1 MDLLVSK
8 MADGGHTFVKKNF
21 HKPTYCHHC
30 SDILWFGLIGQGYIC
45 EVCNFIIH
53 ERCVTN
59 VVTPC
64 SGIAP
69 CIIKNP
75 VAHCWSG
82 PTTHK
87 KKFCTVCRKRLD
99 ETPSVHCI
107 VCEYYA
113 HLECQDFAVPD
124 CTENATYVPGKE
136 LLNVKHQH
144 HWREGNLPS
153 NSKCVYCKKT
163 CWSSECLTGYRCEWC
178 GLTTHAGCRMYLPT
192 ECTFGC
198 LQPIY
203 LPPHCV
209 SVPRTEV
216 PIKEIMGVRK
226 TESESNLIREYSCP
240 DEFENLDIADLIA
253 ADNAHHQRMLDERK
267 RADSSPELSLRE
279 ILLLQRQRLEQS
291 KQNFFLSSS
300 PSSYAPSPIP
310 TMVAGEMTSST
321 LAAVADVMGK
331 RLDNAKNEVE
341 YDTAK
346 ERREEEEQLEEGGGA
361 GEEQKNQNDIDDIT
375 ELDANDDSA
384 LQLTQTTN
392 TYSTHK
398 KCQNAKNI
406 TKSPSASSS
415 LHLFYTNIVRKIPY
429 HGRRKHLSS
438 NTDDEDEDVG
448 VCDVSGGDISDD
460 YDHCDVALKKRAAAA
475 KAQVLSDRSAA
486 EDRIRAGGSGSD
498 CDYHGDVEG
507 ETVPHE
513 GFYET
518 SDTGGE
524 LTTTDDIDSSMNLI
538 SNLSYNSSNSNTSIE
553 NRSSIDRSK
562 NAHNLKLSSGM
573 ALPKKRNI
581 GGHHPMAVNTALSVH
596 CSSSGGG
603 ATKTTT
609 QKTGAISKATK
620 PILCPPKG
628 HSTGGSISSPNSSDC
643 SSASPIQPPASSA
656 KPLST
661 LPTQLSPVGR
671 SKSFQEPG
679 VKSHSPSPR
688 HKKYARFFQRRRSK
702 RSNAGKSDSK
712 NVHSNYSLDTMYQNI
727 EITIQDEDGNY
738 QPYDDNYDTFKCRRQ
753 RRGDDLAVADDF
765 EDDDEDKEVLKEYSQ
780 FLDNRLRPHRHTMYG
795 GGGGGHSD
803 DAGGDISDAAS
814 SRSRSRLSDNEH
826 LFGKLLKRMRRLSL
840 GWRKPR
846 YHKRR
851 ARSISEEFSSGDTP
865 RFKDE
870 ESVDRIEAMAVVPGG
885 SAAGCSSGGSSSH
898 HRPESQMG
906 HKSDKADKE
915 KEKKEKEREE
925 KDIEAIKVFDGNNSF
940 RRQLYRVIIVPR
952 TYTLEQLL
960 TTALRAFQISRDPSA
975 FYLTDLYAP
984 AGMEDSALQDPNP
997 VLSLNHLEG
1006 KRPAIFLRF
1015 HDRDYG
1021 FVRVYPGKLQCSVE
1035 EPYVS
1040 VPVDTTTTIKDL
1052 IRDALDRFGLA
1063 DNQIDDYRC
1072 SQVLLDSGV
1081 TERILSITERPLNI
1095 MKQMGKDSIRQM
1107 ELMRFYMQHSQDPHG
1122 PNIALF
1128 VGNLD
1133 PGKSQR
1139 KYEDFLNKYLT
1150 EDSKFTSIGPIY
1162 YEYGSVVLTYEDAQK
1177 AVRAFYIL
1185 REVHWDNKDLLVML
1199 LPNIESSMVPADINP
1214 LLVFVNVKSGGCQGL
1229 ELISNFRKLLNPFQ
1243 VFNLENGGP
1252 LPGLYVFRHIPHYK
1266 ILVCG
1271 GDGTVGWVLQ
1281 CLDNVGQDSECSSP
1295 PCAILPL
1302 GTGNDLARVLC
1313 WGSGYTGDQDPLSYL
1328 REVIDAEDIRLDR
1341 WTVVFHP
1348 EEKPEEQTM
1357 KVPTNT
1363 TGAGDDECEGT
1374 KNEDNTQIFVMNN
1387 YFGIGLDADLCLDFH
1402 NARMENPFKFNSR
1415 FHNKGVYVKMGLR
1428 KMMTRKCTKD
1438 LQKEMR
1444 LEVDGKVVELP
1455 PCEGIIILNILSW
1468 GSGANPWGPDKDDR
1482 FSPPNHYDGLLEIV
1496 GVTGVVHLGQ
1506 IQSGIRYA
1514 NRIAQGGHIKMHLHS
1529 DLPVQVDGEPWVQ
1542 CSGDI
1547 VVLKSALR
1555 ATMLKRVKNK
1565 MKRRNTE
1572 PTMALTNQQMALT
1585 LPPTTAEGDSESEIP
1600 TNNTDF

>member
-1 MDLLVSK
+1 MDSIVRK

-75 VAHCWSG
+75 VAHCWSE
-82 PTTHK
+82 PTQHK

-99 ETPSVHCI
+99 DAPSVHCI

-178 GLTTHAGCRMYLPT
+178 GLVTHAGCRMYLPT

-209 SVPRTEV
+209 SIPRTEV

-226 TESESNLIREYSCP
+226 TESESNLVRDYSCQGFNN
-240 DEFENLDIADLIA
+240 DDVECAEILA
-253 ADNAHHQRMLDERK
+253 ATATTTSMTAVGNVAATSVMSCNNGNA
-267 RADSSPELSLRE
+267 SPSLTLKEL
-279 ILLLQRQRLEQS
+279 LLLQRQRLEES

-300 PSSYAPSPIP
+300 PSSSYAPSPIP
-310 TMVAGEMTSST
+310 PMIADETST
-321 LAAVADVMGK
+321 ATQIAVATGINEEDIGID
-331 RLDNAKNEVE
+331 DNAENTKTGDNEASADQVV
-341 YDTAK
+341 
-346 ERREEEEQLEEGGGA
+346 EEQINQTKIKDSLEVVVAASKRDTPKA
-361 GEEQKNQNDIDDIT
+361 GNR
-375 ELDANDDSA
+375 
-384 LQLTQTTN
+384 
-392 TYSTHK
+392 K
-398 KCQNAKNI
+398 KCQKNI
-406 TKSPSASSS
+406 QKSPSSSSS
-415 LHLFYTNIVRKIPY
+415 LHLFYTNIVNKIPY
-429 HGRRKHLSS
+429 TGGGGGSGRKHLSS
-438 NTDDEDEDVG
+438 NTDDDEVDGG

-460 YDHCDVALKKRAAAA
+460 YDHCDVGDSEDPSKSHRRGIETKTAE
-475 KAQVLSDRSAA
+475 VLSDESSGR
-486 EDRIRAGGSGSD
+486 GGQQLTPGTGTGSD
-498 CDYHGDVEG
+498 IEYHGDIEG
-507 ETVPHE
+507 ESTHHE

-524 LTTTDDIDSSMNLI
+524 LTNTDDIDIDSSMNLL
-538 SNLSYNSSNSNTSIE
+538 SNLSCNSSNSNTSIE
-553 NRSSIDRSK
+553 KRISLNRHR
-562 NAHNLKLSSGM
+562 NAHNLQLSAAMGFTPGTPSR
-573 ALPKKRNI
+573 PKR
-581 GGHHPMAVNTALSVH
+581 GSANTAL
-596 CSSSGGG
+596 G
-603 ATKTTT
+603 AFESTK
-609 QKTGAISKATK
+609 QKTAAK
-620 PILCPPKG
+620 PIPAPSRG
-628 HSTGGSISSPNSSDC
+628 HRHPALSSPNSSDC
-643 SSASPIQPPASSA
+643 SPASPIPPHPATA
-656 KPLST
+656 PH
-661 LPTQLSPVGR
+661 PLSPVGR

-679 VKSHSPSPR
+679 VKLHAQSPGGR
-688 HKKYARFFQRRRSK
+688 YKKYARFFQRRRSK
-702 RSNAGKSDSK
+702 RSNASGGGAKVEGK
-712 NVHSNYSLDTMYQNI
+712 NIHSNYSLDTMYQNI

-738 QPYDDNYDTFKCRRQ
+738 QPYDDNYDTCDRHRSDDHL
-753 RRGDDLAVADDF
+753 GDAD
-765 EDDDEDKEVLKEYSQ
+765 EDDDEEILKEYSQ
-780 FLDNRLRPHRHTMYG
+780 LLGSRLRPYHHHSAMYDSAG
-795 GGGGGHSD
+795 GGIHSD
-803 DAGGDISDAAS
+803 DGGGGDISDGAS

-826 LFGKLLKRMRRLSL
+826 VFGKLLKRMRRFSM

-851 ARSISEEFSSGDTP
+851 ARSISEEFSSGDAP

-870 ESVDRIEAMAVVPGG
+870 ESVDKNEAMSVVAGG

-898 HRPESQMG
+898 YRPESASG
-906 HKSDKADKE
+906 HKSDKSDKE
-915 KEKKEKEREE
+915 KEKKEREREE

-940 RRQLYRVIIVPR
+940 RRQLYRVITVPR

-960 TTALRAFQISRDPSA
+960 TTALRAFHISRDPSA

-984 AGMEDSALQDPNP
+984 VGMEDSALQDPNP
-997 VLSLNHLEG
+997 VLSLNHMEG

-1015 HDRDYG
+1015 QDKDNG
-1021 FVRVYPGKLQCSVE
+1021 FVRVYPGKLQCSLE

-1052 IRDALDRFGLA
+1052 IRDALDRFGLQ
-1063 DNQIDDYRC
+1063 DNPIDDYRC

-1081 TERILSITERPLNI
+1081 TERILSWNERPWNI

-1107 ELMRFYMQHSQDPHG
+1107 ELMRFYLQHRQDPHG

-1185 REVHWDNKDLLVML
+1185 REVRWDGKDLLVML
-1199 LPNIESSMVPADINP
+1199 LPNIEPSMVPPDINP

-1328 REVIDAEDIRLDR
+1328 REVIEAEDIRLDR

-1348 EEKPEEQTM
+1348 EEKPEEQIL

-1363 TGAGDDECEGT
+1363 TGAADDECEGT

-1415 FHNKGVYVKMGLR
+1415 LHNKGVYVKMGLR
-1428 KMMTRKCTKD
+1428 KMMGGRKCTKD
-1438 LQKEMR
+1438 LQKELH

-1482 FSPPNHYDGLLEIV
+1482 FSTPNHYDGLLEIV

-1514 NRIAQGGHIKMHLHS
+1514 NRIAQGGHIKMHLYS

-1555 ATMLKRVKNK
+1555 ATMLKKVKNK

-1572 PTMALTNQQMALT
+1572 PSMALAGQQMSLA
-1585 LPPTTAEGDSESEIP
+1585 LPPTTAEGDSESEIAS
-1600 TNNTDF
+1600 NNTDF

>member
-1 MDLLVSK
+1 MDSIVRK

-75 VAHCWSG
+75 VAHCWSE
-82 PTTHK
+82 PTQHK

-99 ETPSVHCI
+99 DALSVHCI

-178 GLTTHAGCRMYLPT
+178 GLVTHAGCRMYLPT

-209 SVPRTEV
+209 SIPRTEV

-226 TESESNLIREYSCP
+226 TESESNLVRDYSCP
-240 DEFENLDIADLIA
+240 
-253 ADNAHHQRMLDERK
+253 
-267 RADSSPELSLRE
+267 
-279 ILLLQRQRLEQS
+279 
-291 KQNFFLSSS
+291 
-300 PSSYAPSPIP
+300 
-310 TMVAGEMTSST
+310 
-321 LAAVADVMGK
+321 
-331 RLDNAKNEVE
+331 
-341 YDTAK
+341 
-346 ERREEEEQLEEGGGA
+346 
-361 GEEQKNQNDIDDIT
+361 
-375 ELDANDDSA
+375 
-384 LQLTQTTN
+384 
-392 TYSTHK
+392 
-398 KCQNAKNI
+398 
-406 TKSPSASSS
+406 
-415 LHLFYTNIVRKIPY
+415 
-429 HGRRKHLSS
+429 
-438 NTDDEDEDVG
+438 
-448 VCDVSGGDISDD
+448 
-460 YDHCDVALKKRAAAA
+460 
-475 KAQVLSDRSAA
+475 
-486 EDRIRAGGSGSD
+486 
-498 CDYHGDVEG
+498 
-507 ETVPHE
+507 
-513 GFYET
+513 
-518 SDTGGE
+518 
-524 LTTTDDIDSSMNLI
+524 
-538 SNLSYNSSNSNTSIE
+538 
-553 NRSSIDRSK
+553 
-562 NAHNLKLSSGM
+562 
-573 ALPKKRNI
+573 
-581 GGHHPMAVNTALSVH
+581 
-596 CSSSGGG
+596 
-603 ATKTTT
+603 
-609 QKTGAISKATK
+609 
-620 PILCPPKG
+620 
-628 HSTGGSISSPNSSDC
+628 
-643 SSASPIQPPASSA
+643 
-656 KPLST
+656 
-661 LPTQLSPVGR
+661 
-671 SKSFQEPG
+671 
-679 VKSHSPSPR
+679 
-688 HKKYARFFQRRRSK
+688 
-702 RSNAGKSDSK
+702 
-712 NVHSNYSLDTMYQNI
+712 
-727 EITIQDEDGNY
+727 
-738 QPYDDNYDTFKCRRQ
+738 
-753 RRGDDLAVADDF
+753 
-765 EDDDEDKEVLKEYSQ
+765 
-780 FLDNRLRPHRHTMYG
+780 
-795 GGGGGHSD
+795 
-803 DAGGDISDAAS
+803 
-814 SRSRSRLSDNEH
+814 
-826 LFGKLLKRMRRLSL
+826 
-840 GWRKPR
+840 
-846 YHKRR
+846 
-851 ARSISEEFSSGDTP
+851 RSISEEFSSGDTP

-870 ESVDRIEAMAVVPGG
+870 ESVDKNEAVSVVAGG

-898 HRPESQMG
+898 YRPESASG
-906 HKSDKADKE
+906 HKSDKSDKE
-915 KEKKEKEREE
+915 KEKKEREREE

-940 RRQLYRVIIVPR
+940 RRQLYRVITVPR

-960 TTALRAFQISRDPSA
+960 TTALRAFHISRDPGA

-984 AGMEDSALQDPNP
+984 VGMEDSALQDPNP
-997 VLSLNHLEG
+997 VLSLNHMEG

-1015 HDRDYG
+1015 QDKDNG
-1021 FVRVYPGKLQCSVE
+1021 FVRVYPGKLQCSLE

-1052 IRDALDRFGLA
+1052 IRDALDRFGLQ
-1063 DNQIDDYRC
+1063 DNPIDDYRC

-1081 TERILSITERPLNI
+1081 TERILSWNERPWNI

-1107 ELMRFYMQHSQDPHG
+1107 ELMRFYLQHRQDPHG

-1185 REVHWDNKDLLVML
+1185 REVRWDGKDLLVML
-1199 LPNIESSMVPADINP
+1199 LPNIEPSMVPSDINP

-1328 REVIDAEDIRLDR
+1328 REVIEAEDIRLDR

-1348 EEKPEEQTM
+1348 EEKPEEQIL

-1363 TGAGDDECEGT
+1363 TGKKKKAHQAHLSQQTDQHHQEPAITSSEKSGAGDDECEGT

-1415 FHNKGVYVKMGLR
+1415 LHNKGVYVKMGLR
-1428 KMMTRKCTKD
+1428 KMMGGRKCTKD
-1438 LQKEMR
+1438 LQKELH

-1482 FSPPNHYDGLLEIV
+1482 FSTPNHYDGLLEIV

-1555 ATMLKRVKNK
+1555 AWMLRKVKS
-1565 MKRRNTE
+1565 KRRLTE
-1572 PTMALTNQQMALT
+1572 PHISPAVLSLSSTAAATSSSQTALQIVAQVTGQQTQQFTEMTNSAASLTMVTNTNEREKDKDKEQQQQLEQPQQQQQQQKPQQQQQT
-1585 LPPTTAEGDSESEIP
+1585 SN
-1600 TNNTDF
+1600 NNT